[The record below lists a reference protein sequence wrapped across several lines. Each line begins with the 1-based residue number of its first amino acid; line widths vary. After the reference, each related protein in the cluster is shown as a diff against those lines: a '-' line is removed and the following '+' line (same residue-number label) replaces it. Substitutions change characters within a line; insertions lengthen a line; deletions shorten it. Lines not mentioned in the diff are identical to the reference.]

1 MKDSKCSF
9 AQSSL
14 EYLGHII
21 SDKGVSTDQ
30 SKIADMLKWP
40 APTDFTELRGFLGL
54 TGYYR
59 RFVKHYGLITK
70 PLTSI
75 LRLKQFTWTETAQNA
90 FETVKQV
97 MTTTP
102 VLQLPDFQDTFT
114 IETDACQDGIGAV
127 LMQKG
132 KPVAYLSKALGEK
145 HKGLSIYEKE
155 FLALIMAVEKWRHYL
170 ERNEF
175 IILTDHKSLTYLKE
189 QNLHSEMQRK
199 AMTRLMGLH
208 FKIIYRQG
216 KDNAAADALSRM
228 AHLLAIQAVSSVQPA
243 WLQEVLNSY
252 TTDSKAQDLL
262 QKLAISSPDENGYS
276 LEKGLIKHQG
286 QVWIGNNSALQ
297 TKLIAV
303 CHSSAIGGH
312 SGVAATYYKLKK
324 HFAWKGMKHQVED
337 FVKQCAICQQ
347 SKHVHHH
354 PLGLLQPLP
363 IPDGIWQDLS
373 MDFIEGLPKSEG
385 FSVILVVVDRFTKY
399 AHFIPIRHP
408 YTASSIAQSFMDN
421 VVKLHGLPKTI
432 VSDRDTVFLS
442 HFWTTLFKLYKVD
455 LHFSTAYHPQSDGQ
469 TERVNQCVEM
479 YLRCPVQDSPSTWKS
494 WLSLA
499 ELWYNS
505 SLHSALGC
513 SPFKALYGYE
523 PSLGAVTSVPPDIAT
538 SVTDTIEHRQLQ
550 LEALKQSLERA
561 QNRMKMIADKKRTD
575 FHFNVGDQVLL
586 KLQPYTQSSVAN
598 RPYPKLA
605 YKYYGPY
612 KVLDRVGTVAYRLE
626 LPANSMIHPVFH
638 ISQLKPF
645 VPNYTPVFASLP
657 VTTDLEAA
665 AAEPLSILERRL
677 VQKGNT
683 AIPQIKVT
691 WTKLPPSITTW
702 EDYYVLK
709 QRFPDAPAWGQ
720 ADSQAGGDVAPGDAV

>member
-1 MKDSKCSF
+1 
-9 AQSSL
+9 
-14 EYLGHII
+14 
-21 SDKGVSTDQ
+21 
-30 SKIADMLKWP
+30 
-40 APTDFTELRGFLGL
+40 
-54 TGYYR
+54 
-59 RFVKHYGLITK
+59 
-70 PLTSI
+70 
-75 LRLKQFTWTETAQNA
+75 
-90 FETVKQV
+90 
-97 MTTTP
+97 
-102 VLQLPDFQDTFT
+102 
-114 IETDACQDGIGAV
+114 
-127 LMQKG
+127 
-132 KPVAYLSKALGEK
+132 
-145 HKGLSIYEKE
+145 
-155 FLALIMAVEKWRHYL
+155 MAVEKWRHYL

-455 LHFSTAYHPQSDGQ
+455 LHFSTTYHPQSDGQ

-479 YLRCPVQDSPSTWKS
+479 YLRCAVQDSPSTWKS

-523 PSLGAVTSVPPDIAT
+523 PSLGAVTSVPPGIAT
-538 SVTDTIEHRQLQ
+538 SVTDNIEHRQLQ

-638 ISQLKPF
+638 ISQLKPL

-720 ADSQAGGDVAPGDAV
+720 ADSQAGGDVAPGDAI